1 MASTLDK
8 SLINKNITGQ
18 YIARLTQRVQGSK
31 GSGSAAL
38 SAVTVAAVLL
48 SVYYWKRMATSPT
61 KPANDSS
68 SQPQPESHGS
78 FSPTKPPP
86 NRPKTTN
93 LAPPDPKTTDPDL
106 LKDNSEI
113 KSFTTSR
120 FTYPGVRVFYKPH
133 PRLAELPRNPAPLP
147 LLVFVHGLGG
157 SVAQFHPLLAS
168 LAHNSSCLAVD
179 LPGCGVSE
187 FAPTDWDAYTNEAL
201 VELLA
206 ELIDG
211 YRDKEARQGVVL
223 VGHSMGCSL
232 SARLAS
238 PGSSKIAEHVMGLV
252 AICPPSGPPTEA
264 QVSKFRKLLWIPT
277 PVFDL
282 WRTWDARGGPES
294 ASVNRF
300 VGSEADLESK
310 RSQFRFNRQSRT
322 PVWRRMARG
331 SLPVYENGIAKGGLA
346 SKEIWAS
353 LRIPVFLIAGGKDH
367 VTPPKEVDKI
377 LEALN
382 TGPSSTMTNGS
393 SGSHQPIVDVAAPVD
408 TTVGAHEPT
417 ESIRDIKEEDF
428 LRQKKPNHVV
438 EDEGQE
444 DPTTPHEVSVVSMP
458 PQPMRPGKTVKSVVL
473 PRGTHAMIYTLDC
486 SHILASIIADF
497 LSQHVTGRLSRSWQL
512 QYLNKEGKWELKNL
526 AKWQGVEPVSKSI
539 AGVFRAMKTMREVDE
554 EHSPAKFVEKWGS
567 IVKDIVDISKDTPVY
582 DPAGLERAGVRYHK
596 FPTVSKIPP
605 TDDEVDTFV
614 KLVDRLRKEQE
625 TRAAEEHWDTD
636 AEHAVGV
643 HCHYGFNRT
652 GYFIVCYLVERCGH
666 GVQQAID
673 AFAEARPKG
682 IRHSHFKDQLFVRYS
697 ELRAQQ
703 GV

>member
-1 MASTLDK
+1 MT
-8 SLINKNITGQ
+8 N
-18 YIARLTQRVQGSK
+18 V
-31 GSGSAAL
+31 
-38 SAVTVAAVLL
+38 
-48 SVYYWKRMATSPT
+48 PT
-61 KPANDSS
+61 A
-68 SQPQPESHGS
+68 
-78 FSPTKPPP
+78 
-86 NRPKTTN
+86 
-93 LAPPDPKTTDPDL
+93 DPKTTDPDL

-133 PRLAELPRNPAPLP
+133 TRLAELPRNPAPLP

-157 SVAQFHPLLAS
+157 SIAQFHPLLAS
-168 LAHNSSCLAVD
+168 LTHNSSCLAVD

-206 ELIDG
+206 EIIDG

-232 SARLAS
+232 SARLAC

-264 QVSKFRKLLWIPT
+264 QVNTFRKLLWIPT
-277 PVFDL
+277 PIFDL

-294 ASVNRF
+294 ASVKRF
-300 VGSEADLESK
+300 VGSEADLDSK

-322 PVWRRMARG
+322 PVWRRMAWG
-331 SLPVYENGIAKGGLA
+331 SLPVYENGVAKGGMA
-346 SKEIWAS
+346 GKEIWAS

-382 TGPSSTMTNGS
+382 MGPSTILNGS
-393 SGSHQPIVDVAAPVD
+393 SGNHQPIVDVAALVD
-408 TTVGAHEPT
+408 TTVDTYKPT

-428 LRQKKPNHVV
+428 LRQKKPSPVV
-438 EDEGQE
+438 EDESHE

-458 PQPMRPGKTVKSVVL
+458 PQPMHPGKSVKSVIL

-497 LSQHVTGRLSRSWQL
+497 ISQHITGRLSRSWQL

-526 AKWQGVEPVSKSI
+526 AKWQGVVPVSKSI

-554 EHSPAKFVEKWGS
+554 EHSPAKFVEKWGG

-605 TDDEVDTFV
+605 TDDEVDKFV
-614 KLVDRLRKEQE
+614 QLVDRLRKEQE
-625 TRAAEEHWDTD
+625 TRAAEEHWDTKT
-636 AEHAVGV
+636 EHAVGV

-652 GYFIVCYLVERCGH
+652 GYFIVCYLVERCGYS
-666 GVQQAID
+666 VQQAID
-673 AFAEARPKG
+673 SFAEARPKG

-697 ELRAQQ
+697 ELRTK